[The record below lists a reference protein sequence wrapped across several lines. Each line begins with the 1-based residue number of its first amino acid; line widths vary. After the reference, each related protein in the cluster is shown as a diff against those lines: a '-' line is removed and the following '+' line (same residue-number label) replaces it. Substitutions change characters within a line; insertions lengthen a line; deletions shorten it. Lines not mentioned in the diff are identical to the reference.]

1 MSSASASAFVY
12 DAEMIVYISQY
23 LNDIILHLN
32 EIYIKCD
39 CENCISKRDPANLI
53 YFYQFIN
60 THRKMIK
67 DHPDF
72 LRDITDIVKHT
83 STFHN
88 QMEDYEDIIFNNKQ
102 MQVISIY
109 LDPEPFITSKEVMFD
124 THTFVKYNPEMKAY
138 LLS

>member
-1 MSSASASAFVY
+1 MESSSQDIEFIA
-12 DAEMIVYISQY
+12 YIHQY

-32 EIYIKCD
+32 EIYKCN
-39 CENCISKRDPANLI
+39 CENCISRRDPADLV

-67 DHPDF
+67 DNANY

-102 MQVISIY
+102 KQVISIY
-109 LDPEPFITSKEVMFD
+109 LDPEPFITSKDVMFD
-124 THTFVKYNPEMKAY
+124 THTFVKYYPEMKAY